1 MSTSIGAGSRLG
13 PYEIT
18 AKLGEGGMGEVYRA
32 TDTKLEREVAIKVLP
47 EAFSADPER
56 LARFEREAKLLAQLH
71 HPHIASIFGLEESGG
86 VRALVMELVEGPT
99 LADRLESGS
108 LSLSESLSIAR
119 QIAEALEAAH
129 EKGIVHRDLKPQ
141 NIKASIEGKVKV
153 LDFGLAK
160 AMDPGGGVSS
170 VGDLARSP
178 TIMNS
183 PTLTAAGTQLG
194 VILGT
199 AAYMAPEQAR
209 GAAVDKRADIW
220 AFGVVLFEMLTG
232 RSLFSADTVSDT
244 LAGVL
249 KTEIDLGAL
258 PESTPPAIRRLLRR
272 CLERNPK
279 NRLHD
284 IADARIVLD
293 EVASGQ
299 DRAEGGGLGTPTRA
313 RRRWLPWSLAAVAT
327 AAAALF
333 ALRGGP
339 APHAAPEPTVR
350 FEVAWPGAAATSI
363 DLARDYFELSPDGRF
378 LLFVAEDQIWVRALD
393 ALDAQPLADSAGATY
408 PFWSPDGT
416 AIGFFANGE
425 LRRIAREGGRAQK
438 LCDAPG
444 GRGAAW
450 GPDGTILFSAEWG
463 SNGLSRVDERG
474 GTPAGLPRVASSPES
489 TGDHRYPQFL
499 PDGRHFLF
507 TYLSGTP
514 KAAGIYVG
522 DLDGSS
528 PVRVLDGSEQARFAP
543 AATPG
548 ETGFLLYRR
557 QDVLMAQPFDAEGR
571 RVAGE
576 AVPFVEG
583 VGGSAN
589 TGHGAFAL
597 SESGILAYTKGE
609 SRKQR
614 LVWLDRSGHHLE
626 TVTERAG
633 SFWGFSISPDGRTLA
648 FASSEDSSS
657 AEIWLQNLSGG
668 APSRFTFGPAPGW
681 SFPTW
686 SPDGSELAFNTFT
699 LSGLSRYQLQRRR
712 VDRTGTEETL
722 RESPTGM
729 YLWDWS
735 AVGRRLLFESDV
747 PPALWLLPL
756 EGERDPILVEEG
768 LEFSAQVSPDGRWL
782 AYVSR
787 EQGAGQVF
795 VQPLPATGAKWQ
807 ISTAGA
813 SMPQWR
819 SDGREL
825 YFRAA
830 DGVLWALAVRS
841 DTDTFEI
848 GERRSLFG
856 GVPASPDHYYRTF
869 EPAQD
874 GERFLVQLRAA
885 ESEPPITL
893 VLHWQSDLRR

>member
-1 MSTSIGAGSRLG
+1 MSLPSGTRLG
-13 PYEIT
+13 SYEIT

-32 TDTKLEREVAIKVLP
+32 IDTKLKREVAIKVLP
-47 EAFSADPER
+47 AAFTEDKER
-56 LARFEREAKLLAQLH
+56 LARFEREAQLLAQLH
-71 HPHIASIFGLEESGG
+71 HTNIASIFGLEESEGI
-86 VRALVMELVEGPT
+86 RALVMELVEGPT

-108 LSLSESLSIAR
+108 LSIDESLSIAR
-119 QIAEALEAAH
+119 QIAEALEEAH
-129 EKGIVHRDLKPQ
+129 EKGIIHRDLKPQ

-160 AMDPGGGVSS
+160 AMDVGSGVSS
-170 VGDLARSP
+170 VQDLARSP

-209 GAAVDKRADIW
+209 GQGVDRRADIW

-232 RSLFSADTVSDT
+232 RSLFAGDTVSDT

-249 KTEIDLGAL
+249 KTEIDLGRL

-299 DRAEGGGLGTPTRA
+299 DREEGAAPVTAAGSRRA
-313 RRRWLPWSLAAVAT
+313 WLPWSLAAVAAV
-327 AAAALF
+327 AAMLL
-333 ALRGGP
+333 ALRGGE
-339 APHAAPEPTVR
+339 APRAAPEPTVR
-350 FEVAWPGAAATSI
+350 FEIAWPDAGPTSI

-378 LLFVAEDQIWVRALD
+378 LLFVAENQIWVRALD

-438 LCDAPG
+438 VCDAPG

-450 GPDGTILFSAEWG
+450 GPDGAIVLSADYG
-463 SNGLSRVDERG
+463 SAGLSRVGERG
-474 GTPAGLPRVASSPES
+474 GTPVRLPLVASSPES

-499 PDGRHFLF
+499 PDGRHFIF
-507 TYLSGTP
+507 TYLSGSP
-514 KAAGIYVG
+514 EAAGIYVG
-522 DLDGSS
+522 DVEGSP

-557 QDVLMAQPFDAEGR
+557 QDVLMAQPFDAKGQ
-571 RVAGE
+571 RVVGE
-576 AVPFVEG
+576 AVPLVEG

-597 SESGILAYTKGE
+597 SESGILAHTKGS
-609 SRKQR
+609 SRRQR
-614 LVWLDRSGHHLE
+614 LVWLDRGGRRLE

-648 FASSEDSSS
+648 FAASEETSA
-657 AEIWLQNLSGG
+657 AEIWLQNLAAGS
-668 APSRFTFGPAPGW
+668 PSRFTFGPAPGW
-681 SFPTW
+681 SMPTW
-686 SPDGSELAFNTFT
+686 SPDGSELAFCTFT
-699 LSGLSRYQLQRRR
+699 LSGLSRYQIQRRR
-712 VDRTGTEETL
+712 VDRTGAEETL
-722 RESPTGM
+722 RESPTMM
-729 YLWDWS
+729 YLWAWS
-735 AVGRRLLFESDV
+735 PVGRQLVFESDA

-756 EGERDPILVEEG
+756 EGEGEPIEVEEG
-768 LEFSAQVSPDGRWL
+768 QEFGAQVSPNGSWL
-782 AYVSR
+782 AYVSH
-787 EQGAGQVF
+787 EQGPGQVF
-795 VQPLPATGAKWQ
+795 VQPLPETGAKWQ
-807 ISTAGA
+807 ISTAGGT
-813 SMPQWR
+813 MPQWR
-819 SDGREL
+819 GDGREL

-830 DGVLWALAVRS
+830 DGVLWAIAVRADGS
-841 DTDTFEI
+841 AFEV
-848 GERRSLFG
+848 GERRPLFG
-856 GVPASPDHYYRTF
+856 GLPASPDSYYRTF
-869 EPAQD
+869 EPAPD

-885 ESEPPITL
+885 ESEPPITV
-893 VLHWQSDLRR
+893 VLHWQNALRR